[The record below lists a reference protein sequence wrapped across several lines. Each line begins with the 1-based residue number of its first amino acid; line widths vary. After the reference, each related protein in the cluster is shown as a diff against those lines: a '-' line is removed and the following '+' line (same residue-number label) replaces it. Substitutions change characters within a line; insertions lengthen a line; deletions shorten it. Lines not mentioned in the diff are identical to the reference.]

1 MFKKQRASE
10 PLTLLASI
18 SVNRQLLTPG
28 ATVREAT
35 QAVNTVFEYGAPFH
49 LLVKRRWPD
58 ASFTLFDVH
67 ALLADLMDDPKPY
80 FDEPADAKGF
90 YYQCAGA
97 SDSDCKPSKFP
108 MSSFVW

>member
-1 MFKKQRASE
+1 M
-10 PLTLLASI
+10 
-18 SVNRQLLTPG
+18 
-28 ATVREAT
+28 REAT

-67 ALLADLMDDPKPY
+67 TLLADLMDDPKPY

-97 SDSDCKPSKFP
+97 SDSDCKPSRLP